1 MTDKVVLQSGVDPK
15 VARDLNEVADALK
28 RAREEGDKLG
38 QMRSEGVDEA
48 STRLERLGRTAN
60 NLNEIRL
67 AAGAMFGAVRGATV
81 ELVQM
86 AARGDQT
93 ARAVQGLRG
102 GFESVT
108 ASTNGT
114 VSALAAYRAQQTLVN
129 SGLRISQQELA
140 LVARHAREHR
150 DVTKS
155 AEEAVQELTEALRE
169 NDEGGLRKYGI
180 AMQQG
185 ASRAQTFERSLRQM
199 REAAHG
205 MQPAARTLT
214 ESVNL
219 LGTASE
225 EAASGFALMVT
236 RGLGLDTLVSDL
248 STGIA
253 QLARDLGDLNEQ
265 AERTPANRSQAMARA
280 AATTAY
286 TTAQR
291 GIGQNLRDLGFSQ
304 DEVSRLVPSTALGR
318 LTPEQISAR
327 ATELARVRTLID
339 AQNMQTA
346 PDASLTLQQR
356 GRVAAT
362 IVQGDGSAQMVVPP
376 SMASMTTLS
385 AAESAT
391 GLAALRR
398 RRTGNAQDAV
408 REQIRG
414 LLRGIGTGMASDDAA
429 NNRPTREQQR
439 RDAAAP
445 QQSGPTSLDAQLA
458 QVEADIGSM
467 EALTANM
474 RDARFGTRDEAMARM
489 SALQERQ
496 IDLIQQIARASVVG
510 ENDNA
515 HAQRAAAAGQR
526 VAELRGGRAQT
537 ADTEALLNAE
547 KERSHLAANAE
558 YQREQALRRTM
569 AEQDAYSRTPEGR
582 AEARRNTVRGARQ
595 DAFGSRERNRAG
607 GEATLA
613 DLRDPAVQGEAERD
627 HAMTSQIERERAH
640 LDERLRVQESF
651 SEQWERLH
659 RRQASA
665 TTASVDVANS
675 AIENFGKAFG
685 KHVNLILSGQESVG
699 EGVLNMVSEVV
710 MAIGQEAIVKAAMEF
725 AEGVAAAAGV
735 LTAPLAPGHFAAA
748 AAFGAV
754 GVAALGA
761 GAIMGAARGS
771 GGASTAAAAPAL
783 PPPTQQDAAASEGG
797 RNITIV
803 YGAGILG
810 SPRDLAR
817 HVRDVLEEGEQAG
830 VRLPSRVVERAA

>member
-48 STRLERLGRTAN
+48 STRLERLGRTAH
-60 NLNEIRL
+60 NLNEIRQG
-67 AAGAMFGAVRGATV
+67 AAAMFGAVRGATT

-155 AEEAVQELTEALRE
+155 AEEAVQELTEALRGGE
-169 NDEGGLRKYGI
+169 AEGLRKYGL
-180 AMQQG
+180 AVEAG
-185 ASRAQTFERSLRQM
+185 ATRAQTFERSLRQM

-414 LLRGIGTGMASDDAA
+414 LLRGIGTGMTADDAA
-429 NNRPTREQQR
+429 NNRPAREQR
-439 RDAAAP
+439 RDTAAP

-537 ADTEALLNAE
+537 ADAEALLNAE
-547 KERSHLAANAE
+547 KERSSAAANAE
-558 YQREQALRRTM
+558 YQREQALRRTI

-595 DAFGSRERNRAG
+595 DAFSSRERNRAG

-665 TTASVDVANS
+665 TTASVDIANS

-685 KHVNLILSGQESVG
+685 KHVQLIISGQESVG

-797 RNITIV
+797 RNITII

-817 HVRDVLEEGEQAG
+817 HIRDTLDEGEQAG
-830 VRLPSRVVERAA
+830 VRLSSRVVERAA